1 MRTRA
6 EDSCRRVLA
15 AQYRLCYIAQDFA
28 ALVKTGAKQLVH
40 SLPRGRRVSR
50 VWTQDIGRRHVS
62 ETAGI
67 STGIAARYA
76 TAVFDLAKEGKAIK
90 ALESDVA
97 ALDAAMTDSA
107 DLRTLLT
114 SPLYSREEQSAAITA
129 IATKMSLSETTS
141 NVLALLASKRRLF
154 VMPQL
159 LAVLQDMLAE
169 ERGEVTAEVTTAK
182 KLTKAQ
188 ADKLAKTLKAQVG
201 KSVTI
206 KETVD
211 ASIIG
216 GLIVKVGSKMIDTSI
231 ASKLNALQNTM
242 KEVG

>member
-1 MRTRA
+1 M
-6 EDSCRRVLA
+6 
-15 AQYRLCYIAQDFA
+15 
-28 ALVKTGAKQLVH
+28 
-40 SLPRGRRVSR
+40 
-50 VWTQDIGRRHVS
+50 S

-97 ALDAAMTDSA
+97 ALDAAMTTSA
-107 DLRTLLT
+107 DMRTLLN
-114 SPLYSREEQSAAITA
+114 SPLYSREEQGAAISA
-129 IATKMSLSETTS
+129 IAKKMELSETTS

-154 VMPQL
+154 VLPQL
-159 LAVLQDMLAE
+159 VAVLNERRAE

-182 KLTKAQ
+182 ALTKAQ

-211 ASIIG
+211 ESIIG

>member
-1 MRTRA
+1 M
-6 EDSCRRVLA
+6 
-15 AQYRLCYIAQDFA
+15 
-28 ALVKTGAKQLVH
+28 
-40 SLPRGRRVSR
+40 
-50 VWTQDIGRRHVS
+50 S

-67 STGIAARYA
+67 STGIAQRYA
-76 TAVFDLAKEGKAIK
+76 KAVFDLAKEGKAIK
-90 ALESDVA
+90 DLEADVTALE
-97 ALDAAMTDSA
+97 AAMSESA
-107 DLRTLLT
+107 DLRTLMT
-114 SPLYSREEQSAAITA
+114 SPLYSRDEQSAAVVA
-129 IATKMSLSETTS
+129 IAKKMKLSDTTS
-141 NVLALLASKRRLF
+141 NLLALLASKRRLF

-159 LAVLQDMLAE
+159 LAVLQERLAD

-182 KLTKAQ
+182 SLTKAQ
-188 ADKLAKTLKAQVG
+188 AEKLANTLKAQVG

-211 ASIIG
+211 ESIIG

>member
-1 MRTRA
+1 M
-6 EDSCRRVLA
+6 
-15 AQYRLCYIAQDFA
+15 
-28 ALVKTGAKQLVH
+28 
-40 SLPRGRRVSR
+40 
-50 VWTQDIGRRHVS
+50 S

-97 ALDAAMTDSA
+97 TLESAIAESA

-114 SPLYSREEQSAAITA
+114 SPLYSREEQSGAITA
-129 IATKMSLSETTS
+129 VAKKMKLSDTTS

-154 VMPQL
+154 VLPQL
-159 LAVLQDMLAE
+159 LAVLQDMLSD

-182 KLTKAQ
+182 ALTKAQ

-211 ASIIG
+211 ESIIG

>member
-1 MRTRA
+1 M
-6 EDSCRRVLA
+6 
-15 AQYRLCYIAQDFA
+15 
-28 ALVKTGAKQLVH
+28 
-40 SLPRGRRVSR
+40 
-50 VWTQDIGRRHVS
+50 S

-76 TAVFDLAKEGKAIK
+76 TAVFDLAKEGKTIK
-90 ALESDVA
+90 ALESDID
-97 ALDAAMTDSA
+97 ALEAAMQDSA

-114 SPLYSREEQSAAITA
+114 SPLYSRDEQGAAIAA
-129 IATKMSLSETTS
+129 IAKKMKLSETTG
-141 NVLALLASKRRLF
+141 NVLSLLAAKRRLF
-154 VMPQL
+154 VLPHL
-159 LAVLQDMLAE
+159 VSVLKDRLAE

-188 ADKLAKTLKAQVG
+188 SDKLAKTLEAQVG

-211 ASIIG
+211 EAIIG

>member
-1 MRTRA
+1 M
-6 EDSCRRVLA
+6 
-15 AQYRLCYIAQDFA
+15 
-28 ALVKTGAKQLVH
+28 
-40 SLPRGRRVSR
+40 
-50 VWTQDIGRRHVS
+50 S

-67 STGIAARYA
+67 ATGIAERYA

-97 ALDAAMTDSA
+97 ALEAATGESA

-114 SPLYSREEQSAAITA
+114 SPLYSREEQSAAISA
-129 IATKMSLSETTS
+129 VAKKMELSDTTS

-154 VMPQL
+154 VLPQL
-159 LAVLQDMLAE
+159 ISVLQGMLAD
-169 ERGEVTAEVTTAK
+169 ERGEVAAEVTSAK

-188 ADKLAKTLKAQVG
+188 SDKLAKTLKAQVG
-201 KSVTI
+201 KTVTI

-211 ASIIG
+211 ESIIG